1 MTSKQAARSRW
12 GWMAWAMLGVV
23 ACIPKYEQPEVR
35 LNTVRLGAL
44 GLRGGTVYATLV
56 VTNPNS
62 FALRTF
68 ALAYAIEMNSA
79 TTSAASYVPLASGTL
94 DREVSIAAHD
104 SALVEVP
111 VDFTYDG
118 VGSALRSILRS
129 GTLDYRLSGDLQVL
143 EPLRRRIPFRH
154 NGTVNLASRP

>member
-1 MTSKQAARSRW
+1 
-12 GWMAWAMLGVV
+12 
-23 ACIPKYEQPEVR
+23 
-35 LNTVRLGAL
+35 
-44 GLRGGTVYATLV
+44 
-56 VTNPNS
+56 
-62 FALRTF
+62 
-68 ALAYAIEMNSA
+68 LAYAIEMNSA

-118 VGSALRSILRS
+118 VGGALRSILRS